1 MKKVTYL
8 KNNLLPKNWYWFIP
22 VFPASIF
29 FINRVIFSKNQIFSL
44 IFWEFIT
51 ITFAVCLSE
60 LSPFREISTHRTL
73 ENFIEY
79 NGFFKKLGSSDKI
92 IHSIYIKWFYSDQFL
107 ILEVNHIGVY
117 YSNFNNIPLLLANL
131 FQFHLFELNELPN
144 GNLYIVLLNEND
156 EPYDATKRWQK
167 YE

>member
-22 VFPASIF
+22 VLPACIF

-79 NGFFKKLGSSDKI
+79 NGFFKKLASSDKI

-107 ILEVNHIGVY
+107 ILEVSHIGVY
-117 YSNFNNIPLLLANL
+117 YSNFNNIPFLLANL

-156 EPYDATKRWQK
+156 EPYDATKRWKK